1 MLRRRL
7 LPLLAAC
14 GAALSFGT
22 HAAEPYP
29 AKPIR
34 ILVGYPAG
42 GTSDL
47 QIRALQEPLQRIL
60 GQPVLIENRTG
71 AAGGIATVQVAKAPP
86 DGYTLLLPTN
96 IFVIA
101 PNLSKDVGFDPVADF
116 EPVSLT
122 SLTPLVVMVNAQLPV
137 HSVRELIDHAKKNP
151 GVLEY
156 GSAGSSSFGRMA
168 TEMFSRRA
176 GIRLLHVPYQG
187 VAHSTQALA
196 AGDIR
201 VLISTISPSLTGF
214 EKTGRIRILGVA
226 SDKPSALLPSTPLV
240 SETLPG
246 FVTEVWSGLV
256 APKGTPPEVVA
267 KLQAAVATALQMPDV
282 RERYATIG
290 LVPAPS
296 SSAEFGARLRKETGE
311 WATLI
316 KEADIKAD

>member
-1 MLRRRL
+1 MLRRQL
-7 LPLLAAC
+7 LALAAC
-14 GAALSFGT
+14 AAAPFAQGA

-29 AKPIR
+29 ARPIR
-34 ILVGYPAG
+34 IVVGYPAG

-60 GQPVLIENRTG
+60 GQPVLVENRTG
-71 AAGGIATVQVAKAPP
+71 AAGGIATVQVAKAPA
-86 DGYTLLLPTN
+86 DGYMLLLPTN

-101 PNLSKDVGFDPVADF
+101 PNLSKDAGFDPVADF
-116 EPVSLT
+116 EPISMT
-122 SLTPLVVMVNAQLPV
+122 SLSPLVVMVNAGLPV
-137 HSVRELIDHAKKNP
+137 RTVQELVDYARSNP

-168 TEMFSRRA
+168 TEMFARRA
-176 GIRLLHVPYQG
+176 GIQLLHVPYQG

-201 VLISTISPSLTGF
+201 VLISTASPALLSF
-214 EKTGRIRILGVA
+214 EKAGKIRILGVA
-226 SDKPSALLPSTPLV
+226 SDKPSALLPTTPLV

-256 APKGTPPEVVA
+256 APKGTPPDVVA
-267 KLQAAVATALQMPDV
+267 RLQAAVATALQLPEV

-290 LVPAPS
+290 LVPTPTSPA
-296 SSAEFGARLRKETGE
+296 AFQARLQKETAE
-311 WATLI
+311 WAVLL
-316 KEADIKAD
+316 KEAGIKAE